1 MPQSSPTTQ
10 GIAVPYARR
19 VLLASLVAIGLGQ
32 TVLFAVLA
40 PLGREIGLTELQVGM
55 IISASSITVFLTV
68 PIWGRMSDRWGRKRV
83 MLIGLF
89 GYTLGT
95 VIFATVFHSAM
106 IGLLATTPAFIA
118 LTLSRVAHASVM
130 SATMPASTAYMAD
143 ITDLTT
149 RIKGMGA
156 VGAANNVGAILG
168 PAIGGGL
175 AVFSLLTPIW
185 VAAGLIFV
193 TGLVVVFALPELP
206 RHPTGTTPPP
216 RMRYTDRRILP
227 YMIVGVVMF
236 MGFAVVQQTMA
247 FRFQDTLNLTGI
259 ETARTFGSAM
269 MLSAFASLFA
279 QAVIVQ
285 RFDIAPFTL
294 LRMAMPL
301 LICAFA
307 IMAFASTRTPLLGA
321 MAMLGLGM
329 GLAGPAFMAGAS
341 MAVSAREQGAV
352 AGVAGACGPM
362 GFTLG
367 PLIGTALYQIQPE
380 YPYLFTLIVY
390 IPLLIFTLVARVH
403 RVDDTPGD

>member
-1 MPQSSPTTQ
+1 MRARFSTRCPV
-10 GIAVPYARR
+10 AHEFPYARR

-40 PLGREIGLTELQVGM
+40 PLGREIGLSELQVGA

-68 PIWGRMSDRWGRKRV
+68 PIWGRLSDRWGRKRV
-83 MLIGLF
+83 MLIGMF

-95 VIFATVFHSAM
+95 VIFASVFHSAM
-106 IGLLATTPAFIA
+106 IGLLATTPAFVA
-118 LTLSRVAHASVM
+118 LTVSRVAHASVM

-143 ITDLTT
+143 ITDIAT
-149 RIKGMGA
+149 RTKGMGA
-156 VGAANNVGAILG
+156 VGAANNFGAILG
-168 PAIGGGL
+168 PAVGGGL
-175 AVFSLLTPIW
+175 AIYSLLTPIW
-185 VAAGLIFV
+185 VAAVLILI
-193 TGLVVVFALPELP
+193 TGIVVAFALPELP
-206 RHPTGTTPPP
+206 RHATGGAPPP

-227 YMIVGVVMF
+227 YMIVGVLMF

-247 FRFQDTLNLTGI
+247 FRFQDTLSLTGI

-269 MLSAFASLFA
+269 MLSAFMSLFA
-279 QAVIVQ
+279 QAAIVQ

-294 LRMAMPL
+294 LRLAMPL

-307 IMAFASTRTPLLGA
+307 IMAFAGTRAPLMGA
-321 MAMLGLGM
+321 MAMLGFGM

-341 MAVSAREQGAV
+341 LAVSAREQGAV

-362 GFTLG
+362 GFTIG
-367 PLIGTALYQIQPE
+367 PLVGTALYQVQPE

-390 IPLLIFTLVARVH
+390 VPLLIFTLLIRVAR
-403 RVDDTPGD
+403 